1 MGVVN
6 SPLRG
11 RSETASLVFLIC
23 MPWVLRAVVYMVHTN
38 QLRNLSNCLAGII
51 VYWYVLNLLV
61 RFKVLSITEA
71 TPSIHFKLMLTGRLL
86 LLARDRSG
94 WYSNCTHDVLSIDWL
109 VFIDVGNEH

>member
-1 MGVVN
+1 
-6 SPLRG
+6 
-11 RSETASLVFLIC
+11 
-23 MPWVLRAVVYMVHTN
+23 MPWVSVDCGVYGIYKPAT
-38 QLRNLSNCLAGII
+38 QSLKLFSWDNC
-51 VYWYVLNLLV
+51 LLV

-109 VFIDVGNEH
+109 VFIDVGNEY

>member
-1 MGVVN
+1 
-6 SPLRG
+6 
-11 RSETASLVFLIC
+11 
-23 MPWVLRAVVYMVHTN
+23 MPWVSADCGVYGIYKPAT
-38 QLRNLSNCLAGII
+38 QSLKLFSWDNC
-51 VYWYVLNLLV
+51 LLV

-109 VFIDVGNEH
+109 GFIDVGNEY

>member
-1 MGVVN
+1 MGVCG
-6 SPLRG
+6 LWCIWYIQ
-11 RSETASLVFLIC
+11 ASYAISQ
-23 MPWVLRAVVYMVHTN
+23 AV
-38 QLRNLSNCLAGII
+38 
-51 VYWYVLNLLV
+51 LLV

-109 VFIDVGNEH
+109 VFIDVGNEY